1 MKMKLGICDDEAV
14 VHHQVKEYIEGIDF
28 GVSLELVD
36 FYNGKELLESTSQ
49 IDILL
54 LDICMPELDGI
65 EIGRKLKGNLNIGKI
80 IMLTSMVE
88 RFQEA
93 FEIEAYRFIT
103 KPIDCEK
110 LVKAIREASD
120 TFVGCVPIEVYQS
133 NQKYRFQQRQIRYI
147 GRMTSR
153 TEVIIGRE
161 SFQSGMTLAD
171 WEKVLDLRMFLQ
183 IHKSYIVNLSQIE
196 RIEDKLILK
205 NGEILPIARRRKS
218 ELLKRFM
225 QYDLRYR

>member
-1 MKMKLGICDDEAV
+1 MKLGICDDEAV
-14 VHHQVKEYIEGIDF
+14 VHHQVKEYIDF

-65 EIGRKLKGNLNIGKI
+65 EIGRKLKGDLNIGKI

-110 LVKAIREASD
+110 LVKAIREAID

-171 WEKVLDLRMFLQ
+171 WEKVLDSRMFLQ
-183 IHKSYIVNLSQIE
+183 VHKSYIVNLSQIE
-196 RIEDKLILK
+196 RIEDKIILK

>member
-1 MKMKLGICDDEAV
+1 MKLGICDDEAV

-93 FEIEAYRFIT
+93 FEIEAYRWMCANRSI
-103 KPIDCEK
+103 
-110 LVKAIREASD
+110 S
-120 TFVGCVPIEVYQS
+120 
-133 NQKYRFQQRQIRYI
+133 
-147 GRMTSR
+147 
-153 TEVIIGRE
+153 
-161 SFQSGMTLAD
+161 
-171 WEKVLDLRMFLQ
+171 
-183 IHKSYIVNLSQIE
+183 
-196 RIEDKLILK
+196 
-205 NGEILPIARRRKS
+205 
-218 ELLKRFM
+218 
-225 QYDLRYR
+225 